1 MIIIPNNEANEPFVN
16 DALMDSSMSFR
27 KISLYGRSL
36 FITNFSST
44 ENIDYIPIKDAMV
57 ISDGLYSRKVKK
69 DSTNVTVGNV
79 KIGSG
84 KLVIA
89 AGPCAVESE
98 EQLMEIG
105 ERVKEMGADMLRG
118 GAFKPRTTPYS
129 FQGLGVKGINMMKK
143 VSDYTGLPTVS
154 EIMDLSYYKHFD
166 GNIDMIQVGS
176 RNSQNFALLRFLGQ
190 KGMPVLLKNG
200 MGNTISEW
208 LNSAEYILSGGNGN
222 VVMCYRGVRSFE
234 DSTRFMMD
242 SGAIP
247 VLRERS
253 HLPVCADPSHPA
265 GKREYV
271 ETLAMA
277 AVASGT
283 DMLEIEVHNNPDEAL
298 SDAKQQLDF
307 MGFSR
312 LIKKVRKL
320 KEIVG

>member
-1 MIIIPNNEANEPFVN
+1 LIIIPNDEANEPFVK
-16 DALMDSSMSFR
+16 DALMDSSMTFR
-27 KISLYGRSL
+27 KVNLYGKSL
-36 FITNFSST
+36 FITNYSST
-44 ENIDYIPIKDAMV
+44 DVEYIPIKDATV
-57 ISDGLYSRKVKK
+57 IPDGLYSRKVKQE
-69 DSTNVTVGNV
+69 STFVTVGNV

-84 KLVIA
+84 KLVVA
-89 AGPCAVESE
+89 AGPCAVESD

-105 ERVKEMGADMLRG
+105 ERVKELGADMLRG

-129 FQGLGVKGINMMKK
+129 FQGLGMKGIKMMKK
-143 VSDYTGLPTVS
+143 VSDSTGLPTVS
-154 EIMDLSYYKHFD
+154 EIMDISDYKHFE
-166 GNIDMIQVGS
+166 GNIDMLQVGS
-176 RNSQNFALLRFLGQ
+176 RNSQNFSLLRFLGQ
-190 KGMPVLLKNG
+190 REVPVLLKNG

-242 SGAIP
+242 SGAVP

-277 AVASGT
+277 AVASGA
-283 DMLEIEVHNNPDEAL
+283 DMLEIEVHNNPDKAL

-307 MGFSR
+307 NGFSR
-312 LIKKVRKL
+312 LIKNVRKL

>member
-1 MIIIPNNEANEPFVN
+1 MIIIPNDEANEPFVK
-16 DALMDSSMSFR
+16 DALMDSSMTFR
-27 KISLYGRSL
+27 KVNLYGKSL
-36 FITNFSST
+36 FITNYSST
-44 ENIDYIPIKDAMV
+44 DVEYIPIKDATV
-57 ISDGLYSRKVKK
+57 IPDGLYSRKVKQE
-69 DSTNVTVGNV
+69 STFVTVGNV

-84 KLVIA
+84 KLVVA
-89 AGPCAVESE
+89 AGPCAVESD

-105 ERVKEMGADMLRG
+105 ERVKELGADMLRG

-129 FQGLGVKGINMMKK
+129 FQGLGMKGINMMKK
-143 VSDYTGLPTVS
+143 VSDSTGLPTVS
-154 EIMDLSYYKHFD
+154 EIMDISDYKHFE
-166 GNIDMIQVGS
+166 GNIDMLQVGS
-176 RNSQNFALLRFLGQ
+176 RNSQNFSLLRFLGQ
-190 KGMPVLLKNG
+190 REVPVLLKNG

-242 SGAIP
+242 SGAVP

-277 AVASGT
+277 AVASGA
-283 DMLEIEVHNNPDEAL
+283 DMLEIEVHNNPDKAL

-307 MGFSR
+307 NGFSR
-312 LIKKVRKL
+312 LIKNVRKL

>member
-1 MIIIPNNEANEPFVN
+1 MIIIPNDEANEPFVK
-16 DALMDSSMSFR
+16 DALMDSSMTFR
-27 KISLYGRSL
+27 KVNLYGKSL
-36 FITNFSST
+36 FITNYSST
-44 ENIDYIPIKDAMV
+44 DVEYIPIKDATV
-57 ISDGLYSRKVKK
+57 IPDGLYSRKVKQE
-69 DSTNVTVGNV
+69 STFVTVGNV

-84 KLVIA
+84 KLVVA
-89 AGPCAVESE
+89 AGPCAVESD

-105 ERVKEMGADMLRG
+105 ERVKELGADLLRG

-129 FQGLGVKGINMMKK
+129 FQGLGMKGIKMMKK
-143 VSDYTGLPTVS
+143 VSDSTGLPTVS
-154 EIMDLSYYKHFD
+154 EIMDISDYKHFE
-166 GNIDMIQVGS
+166 GNIDMLQVGS
-176 RNSQNFALLRFLGQ
+176 RNSQNFSLLRFLGQ
-190 KGMPVLLKNG
+190 REVPVLLKNG

-242 SGAIP
+242 SGAVP

-277 AVASGT
+277 AVASGA
-283 DMLEIEVHNNPDEAL
+283 DMLEIEVHNNPDKAL

-307 MGFSR
+307 NGFSR
-312 LIKKVRKL
+312 LIKNVRKL

>member
-1 MIIIPNNEANEPFVN
+1 MIIIPNDEANEPFVK
-16 DALMDSSMSFR
+16 DALMDSSMTFR
-27 KISLYGRSL
+27 KVNLYGKSL
-36 FITNFSST
+36 FITNYSST
-44 ENIDYIPIKDAMV
+44 DVEYIPIEDATV
-57 ISDGLYSRKVKK
+57 IPDGLYSRKVKQE
-69 DSTNVTVGNV
+69 STFVTVGNV

-84 KLVIA
+84 KLVVA
-89 AGPCAVESE
+89 AGPCAVESD

-105 ERVKEMGADMLRG
+105 ERVKELGADMLRG

-129 FQGLGVKGINMMKK
+129 FQGLGMKGIKMMKK
-143 VSDYTGLPTVS
+143 VSDSTGLPTVS
-154 EIMDLSYYKHFD
+154 EIMDISDYKHFE
-166 GNIDMIQVGS
+166 GNIDMLQVGS
-176 RNSQNFALLRFLGQ
+176 RNSQNFSLLRFLGQ
-190 KGMPVLLKNG
+190 REVPVLLKNG

-242 SGAIP
+242 SGAVP

-277 AVASGT
+277 AVASGA
-283 DMLEIEVHNNPDEAL
+283 DMLEIEVHNNPDKAL

-307 MGFSR
+307 NGFSR
-312 LIKKVRKL
+312 LIKNVRKL

>member
-1 MIIIPNNEANEPFVN
+1 MIIIPNDEANEPFVK
-16 DALMDSSMSFR
+16 DALMDSSMTFR
-27 KISLYGRSL
+27 KVNLYGKSL
-36 FITNFSST
+36 FITNYSSSDV
-44 ENIDYIPIKDAMV
+44 ECIPIKDATV
-57 ISDGLYSRKVKK
+57 IPDGLYSRKVKQE
-69 DSTNVTVGNV
+69 STFVTVGNV

-84 KLVIA
+84 KLVVA
-89 AGPCAVESE
+89 AGPCAVESD

-105 ERVKEMGADMLRG
+105 ERVKELGADMLRG

-129 FQGLGVKGINMMKK
+129 FQGLGMKGIKMMKK
-143 VSDYTGLPTVS
+143 VSDSTGLPTVS
-154 EIMDLSYYKHFD
+154 EIMDISDYKHFE
-166 GNIDMIQVGS
+166 GNIDMLQVGS
-176 RNSQNFALLRFLGQ
+176 RNSQNFSLLRFLGQ
-190 KGMPVLLKNG
+190 REVPVLLKNG

-242 SGAIP
+242 SGAVP

-277 AVASGT
+277 AVASGA
-283 DMLEIEVHNNPDEAL
+283 DMLEIEVHNNPDKAL

-307 MGFSR
+307 NGFSR
-312 LIKKVRKL
+312 LIKNVRKL

>member
-1 MIIIPNNEANEPFVN
+1 MIIIPNDEANEPFVK
-16 DALMDSSMSFR
+16 DALMDSSMTFR
-27 KISLYGRSL
+27 KVNLYGKSL
-36 FITNFSST
+36 FITNYSST
-44 ENIDYIPIKDAMV
+44 DVEYIPIKDAMV
-57 ISDGLYSRKVKK
+57 IPDGLYSRKVKPE
-69 DSTNVTVGNV
+69 STYVTVGNV

-84 KLVIA
+84 KLVVA
-89 AGPCAVESE
+89 AGPCAVESG

-105 ERVKEMGADMLRG
+105 QRVKELGADMLRG

-129 FQGLGVKGINMMKK
+129 FQGLGMKGINMMKK
-143 VSDYTGLPTVS
+143 VSESTGLPTVS
-154 EIMDLSYYKHFD
+154 EIMDISDYKHFE
-166 GNIDMIQVGS
+166 GNIDMLQVGS
-176 RNSQNFALLRFLGQ
+176 RNSQNFSLLRFLGQ
-190 KGMPVLLKNG
+190 REVPVLLKNG

-242 SGAIP
+242 SGAVP

-277 AVASGT
+277 AVASGA
-283 DMLEIEVHNNPDEAL
+283 DMLEIEVHNNPDKAL

-307 MGFSR
+307 NGFSR
-312 LIKKVRKL
+312 LIKNVRKL

>member
-1 MIIIPNNEANEPFVN
+1 MIIIPNNEAKETLVN

-27 KISLYGRSL
+27 RISLYGRIL
-36 FITNFSST
+36 FITNFSSK
-44 ENIDYIPIKDAMV
+44 ENVEHIPIKDAMV
-57 ISDGLYSRKVKK
+57 ISDGLYSRKLKK
-69 DSTNVTVGNV
+69 DSTNVNVGNV

-129 FQGLGVKGINMMKK
+129 FQGLGIKGIDMMKK

-154 EIMDLSYYKHFD
+154 EIMDISNYKKFD

-190 KGMPVLLKNG
+190 KGVPVLLKNG
-200 MGNTISEW
+200 MGNTITEW

-242 SGAIP
+242 SGCLLYCITCC
-247 VLRERS
+247 
-253 HLPVCADPSHPA
+253 H
-265 GKREYV
+265 G
-271 ETLAMA
+271 
-277 AVASGT
+277 
-283 DMLEIEVHNNPDEAL
+283 IN
-298 SDAKQQLDF
+298 
-307 MGFSR
+307 R
-312 LIKKVRKL
+312 LILPLV
-320 KEIVG
+320 

>member
-1 MIIIPNNEANEPFVN
+1 MIIIPNDEANEPFVK
-16 DALMDSSMSFR
+16 DALMDSSMTFR
-27 KISLYGRSL
+27 KVNLYGKSL
-36 FITNFSST
+36 FITNYSST
-44 ENIDYIPIKDAMV
+44 DVEYIPIKDATV
-57 ISDGLYSRKVKK
+57 IPDGLYSRKVKQE
-69 DSTNVTVGNV
+69 STFVTVGNV

-84 KLVIA
+84 KLVVA
-89 AGPCAVESE
+89 AGPCAVESD

-105 ERVKEMGADMLRG
+105 ERVKELGADMLRG

-129 FQGLGVKGINMMKK
+129 FQGLGMKGINMMKK
-143 VSDYTGLPTVS
+143 VSESTGLPTVS
-154 EIMDLSYYKHFD
+154 EIMDISDYKHFE
-166 GNIDMIQVGS
+166 GNIDMLQVGS
-176 RNSQNFALLRFLGQ
+176 RNSQNFSLLRFLGQ
-190 KGMPVLLKNG
+190 REVPVLLKNG

-242 SGAIP
+242 SGAVP

-277 AVASGT
+277 AVASGA
-283 DMLEIEVHNNPDEAL
+283 DMLEIEVHNNPDKAL

-307 MGFSR
+307 NGFSR
-312 LIKKVRKL
+312 LIKNVRKL

>member
-1 MIIIPNNEANEPFVN
+1 MIIIPNDEANEPFVK
-16 DALMDSSMSFR
+16 DALMDSSMTFR
-27 KISLYGRSL
+27 KVNLYGKSL
-36 FITNFSST
+36 FITNYSSSDV
-44 ENIDYIPIKDAMV
+44 EYIPIKDATV
-57 ISDGLYSRKVKK
+57 IPDGLYSRKVKQE
-69 DSTNVTVGNV
+69 STFVTVGNV

-84 KLVIA
+84 KLVVA
-89 AGPCAVESE
+89 AGPCAVESD

-105 ERVKEMGADMLRG
+105 ERVKELGADMLRG

-129 FQGLGVKGINMMKK
+129 FQGLGMKGIKMMKK
-143 VSDYTGLPTVS
+143 VSDSTGLPTVS
-154 EIMDLSYYKHFD
+154 EIMDISDYKHFE
-166 GNIDMIQVGS
+166 GNIDMLQVGS
-176 RNSQNFALLRFLGQ
+176 RNSQNFSLLRFLGQ
-190 KGMPVLLKNG
+190 REVPVLLKNG

-242 SGAIP
+242 SGAVP

-277 AVASGT
+277 AVASGA
-283 DMLEIEVHNNPDEAL
+283 DMLEIEVHNNPDKAL

-307 MGFSR
+307 NGFSR
-312 LIKKVRKL
+312 LIKNVRKL

>member
-1 MIIIPNNEANEPFVN
+1 MIIIPNDEANEPFVK
-16 DALMDSSMSFR
+16 DALMDSSMTFR
-27 KISLYGRSL
+27 KVNLYGKSL
-36 FITNFSST
+36 FITNYSST
-44 ENIDYIPIKDAMV
+44 DVEYIPIKDATV
-57 ISDGLYSRKVKK
+57 IPDGLYSRKVKQE
-69 DSTNVTVGNV
+69 STFVTVGNV

-84 KLVIA
+84 KLVVA
-89 AGPCAVESE
+89 AGPCAVESD

-105 ERVKEMGADMLRG
+105 ERVKELGADMLRG

-129 FQGLGVKGINMMKK
+129 FQGLGMKGIKMMKK
-143 VSDYTGLPTVS
+143 VSDSTGLPTVS
-154 EIMDLSYYKHFD
+154 EIMDISDYKHFE
-166 GNIDMIQVGS
+166 GNIDMLQVGS
-176 RNSQNFALLRFLGQ
+176 RNSQNFSLLRFLGQ
-190 KGMPVLLKNG
+190 REVPVLLKNG

-242 SGAIP
+242 SGAVP

-277 AVASGT
+277 AVASGA
-283 DMLEIEVHNNPDEAL
+283 DMLEIEVHNNPDKAL

-307 MGFSR
+307 NGFSR
-312 LIKKVRKL
+312 LIKNVRKL